1 MGGDEH
7 PAPRGRAVMRATSD
21 LQFHASATGTVP
33 GLEQVREDVWA
44 LGMPMPVG
52 HIAYSL
58 LYLLRDV
65 EGGIHVVDPG
75 SDSTANLRALE
86 AALADLGAAIGDVR
100 SITATHLHPDH
111 IGMAA
116 RLQTA
121 SGATVQVHAAE
132 ERALAVQSWRERTP
146 DVLRQQLDAW
156 GVPASRRVE
165 FEELLRQG
173 PARPPARID
182 RALRDGERLEVPGFD
197 LVAMLTPGHTPGH
210 LCLRDDARAVIFTGD
225 HVLPTMHAGIGLGG
239 TTETNPV
246 EDYLSSLELLFA
258 YPDHE
263 VLPGH
268 GYRFTGLRARAKKSA
283 LHHLR
288 RSREVAAVLERAGD
302 PSIWTIASQLTWA
315 AGWENLSGFFAYS
328 ALSQTA
334 IHKAFAESGGLDRF
348 TADAVRV

>member
-1 MGGDEH
+1 MGDDEQPTPH
-7 PAPRGRAVMRATSD
+7 GRAVMRPTSE
-21 LQFHASATGTVP
+21 LQFHAASTGTVP
-33 GLEQVREDVWA
+33 GLEQVREDIWA

-75 SDSTANLRALE
+75 SDSAANLQALA
-86 AALADLGAAIGDVR
+86 AALADLDAGIRDVR
-100 SITATHLHPDH
+100 SITATHFHPDH

-116 RLQTA
+116 RLQA
-121 SGATVQVHAAE
+121 ESGATVQVHVAE
-132 ERALAVQSWRERTP
+132 ERAIAGQSWRDWSP
-146 DVLRQQLDAW
+146 DALRQQLDDW
-156 GVPASRRVE
+156 GVPASRRTE
-165 FEELLRQG
+165 FEQLRREESAQS
-173 PARPPARID
+173 PARID

-210 LCLRDDARAVIFTGD
+210 VCLRDDARAVIFTGA

-239 TTETNPV
+239 ATETNAL
-246 EDYLSSLELLFA
+246 EDYLSSLDVLFA

-283 LHHLR
+283 AHHLR

-334 IHKAFAESGGLDRF
+334 IHKEFAESGGLDRF
-348 TADAVRV
+348 TADAVRS